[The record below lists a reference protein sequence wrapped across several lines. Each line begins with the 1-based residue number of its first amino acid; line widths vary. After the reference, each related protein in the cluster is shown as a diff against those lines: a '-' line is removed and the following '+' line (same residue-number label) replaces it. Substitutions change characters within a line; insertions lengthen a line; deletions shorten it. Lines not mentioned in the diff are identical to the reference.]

1 MAVTDL
7 QKRIMQRLAGNRS
20 ETSYLA
26 GGLVLNRD
34 WSRQSDDID
43 IFHDRDEDVAEVA
56 RKDMADL
63 EADGF
68 HVHLD
73 VKAFG
78 TYEATVSDESASTVI
93 QWMSDTRIR
102 FFPLVKD
109 EQWGLR
115 LHQADLAVNKILAAA
130 SRRKAR
136 DFVDLVTI
144 ATDMC
149 PLGPLIMAASGKPP
163 NYSPQKIV
171 EQIRWHAQSISEA
184 EYTAVKGVP
193 ADWTPEFIRSEATRL
208 SDLAEAY
215 ILQAPIAIVGVL
227 AVNGSGLP
235 VEVAKETIGAATL
248 RRATEEPDVMPSMM
262 ER

>member
-7 QKRIMQRLAGNRS
+7 QKRIMQRLASSRS

-26 GGLVLNRD
+26 GGLVLNRE
-34 WSRQSDDID
+34 WSRLSDDID
-43 IFHDRDEDVAEVA
+43 IFHDRDEDVAQVA

-63 EADGF
+63 EADGLR
-68 HVHLD
+68 VHLD

-78 TYEATVSDESASTVI
+78 TYEATVSDESTSTVI

-109 EQWGLR
+109 DQWGLR

-136 DFVDLVTI
+136 DFIDLVTI

-171 EQIRWHAQSISEA
+171 EQIRWHAQSISDA
-184 EYTAVKGVP
+184 EYTSVKGMS
-193 ADWTPEFIRSEATRL
+193 ADWTPAFVRAETTRL
-208 SDLAEAY
+208 ADLAEAY
-215 ILQAPIAIVGVL
+215 ILRAPIEVVGML
-227 AVNGSGLP
+227 AVDGSGLP
-235 VEVAKETIGAATL
+235 IEVTTETVSAAIL
-248 RRATEEPDVMPSMM
+248 RQATEGPDMMPSMM